1 MERRLVV
8 KAVRTE
14 YAGWGMMNA
23 SANARAEDPPPSPVP
38 VSAVQGRVEDIE
50 LVPLAFTQL
59 RITLFPWTLR
69 RDLQK

>member
-1 MERRLVV
+1 MDIA
-8 KAVRTE
+8 KASLISLCMAVF
-14 YAGWGMMNA
+14 AFV
-23 SANARAEDPPPSPVP
+23 ANPAEDPPPSPVP

-69 RDLQK
+69 RGLQR